1 MDLFLKVRA
10 PAEIAQLA
18 VKSKQLRG
26 QEALVMQR
34 VLMGLMLYLGGGLR
48 KQVFVNLYVGHL
60 QWDEDEMVMQLFTYI
75 EFFKQRLKILIK
87 DFNPEL
93 TTTAID
99 FRCMTIT
106 NLFAEHVPLEEGET
120 IEHLHNRFSDYLGVS
135 VKIMKTV
142 YNRHDLKKKHKGT
155 LNAANAGKVPEGA
168 QTAMGKM
175 EAKMATAIV
184 EEEKHQHI
192 DLKKRQARTTE
203 DDEEWQSVSGH
214 LPKKRKRRVAY
225 EDEEEEEEEEELEA
239 EEDSQEEDEGE
250 DEEEEEEED
259 EVESIQEMRIAQSG
273 ELELCVRWVGYS
285 EEFDM
290 WLPLTQL
297 GNALACVEEFIKA
310 NFL

>member
-1 MDLFLKVRA
+1 M
-10 PAEIAQLA
+10 
-18 VKSKQLRG
+18 
-26 QEALVMQR
+26 VMQ
-34 VLMGLMLYLGGGLR
+34 
-48 KQVFVNLYVGHL
+48 VGREKVAHTNTSHL
-60 QWDEDEMVMQLFTYI
+60 PLPPQLFTYI

-106 NLFAEHVPLEEGET
+106 NLFAEHVPLE
-120 IEHLHNRFSDYLGVS
+120 GVS

-142 YNRHDLKKKHKGT
+142 YNRHDLKKKHQGT

-184 EEEKHQHI
+184 EEEKHQHVNI
-192 DLKKRQARTTE
+192 KKCQARTTE

-214 LPKKRKRRVAY
+214 LPKKRKRRAY
-225 EDEEEEEEEEELEA
+225 EEEEEEEEEEQEA
-239 EEDSQEEDEGE
+239 EEDSQEEDE
-250 DEEEEEEED
+250 DEEEGEEED
-259 EVESIQEMRIAQSG
+259 EVERFHEMRIAQSG
-273 ELELCVRWVGYS
+273 ELELCVRWVGYT

-290 WLPLTQL
+290 WLPFTQL